1 MQGFE
6 LKFNIYAETADEV
19 ADARNAI
26 VDFINFH
33 AKQGRAVTARKIA
46 DAVRKWDKN
55 VLIKNEITKY
65 FTDYGK

>member
-33 AKQGRAVTARKIA
+33 AQHGRAVTARKIA
-46 DAVRKWDKN
+46 DAISKWDKN
-55 VLIKNEITKY
+55 TFIKNEITKY